1 MWEVFMDRCFQF
13 FCILVVS
20 VFAFE
25 IEASAQSV
33 NIPGGKVNFRQD
45 GGFSGS
51 AREVDQDE
59 VTDTNF
65 SGRVDSSGRVSGSF
79 KSTST
84 FNKCCTP
91 SGEVFRATERD
102 SGSINGT
109 LDRRTGKY
117 SVSWGGR
124 EPGSR
129 SGTLNLGG
137 GEVRDRSRENEQ
149 RHRDDDS
156 LRMDRDTLI
165 DTLVDLVKARLA
177 DLRLTTPLRGGLR
190 SVGTVTT
197 NPVLEFAGPLMD
209 PTHHRDI
216 FNAFEE
222 AFRQGRTGV
231 MGSDNAKQL
240 QNIMREIERNGY

>member
-1 MWEVFMDRCFQF
+1 MDRCFQV
-13 FCILVVS
+13 FCTIVVS
-20 VFAFE
+20 VFAFG

-33 NIPGGKVNFRQD
+33 DIPGGKVNFQQN

-51 AREVDQDE
+51 TREVDQDE

-65 SGRVDSSGRVSGSF
+65 SGRIESTGKVSGSF
-79 KSTST
+79 RSTST

-91 SGEVFRATERD
+91 SGDVFRATERD
-102 SGSINGT
+102 SGAISGT
-109 LDRRTGKY
+109 LDRASGRY

-129 SGTLNLGG
+129 SGTLNLGRV
-137 GEVRDRSRENEQ
+137 EVRDSPTPRNNEQ

-165 DTLVDLVKARLA
+165 DTLVDLVKTRLA
-177 DLRLTTPLRGGLR
+177 DLRPTTLLRGGLR

-197 NPVLEFAGPLMD
+197 NPVLEFSEPFLDAD
-209 PTHHRDI
+209 NHRNI
-216 FNAFEE
+216 FDAVE
-222 AFRQGRTGV
+222 AARRQGQTGT
-231 MGSDNAKQL
+231 MNRDNAKQL
-240 QNIMREIERNGY
+240 QDIMREIDRNGY